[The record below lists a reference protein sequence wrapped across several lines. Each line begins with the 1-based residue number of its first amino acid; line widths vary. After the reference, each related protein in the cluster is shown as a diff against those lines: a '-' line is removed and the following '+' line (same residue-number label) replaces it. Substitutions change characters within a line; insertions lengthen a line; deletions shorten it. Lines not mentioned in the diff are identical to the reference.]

1 MFNAPA
7 ALARP
12 SGSLHRCQNPE
23 RRHHHER
30 LYSVSSQRGVDR
42 PHVGSDPRRE
52 QRQCGSVRDVTNN
65 VSSRAQTAASVV
77 WTPAPWTTIGEAGL
91 AERTPDITSIVQSI
105 VNLGGWSA
113 LSTAWCSPSRAPE
126 RAPPCAYDLN
136 PAAAPL
142 LHIEYVPKRTPVVGN
157 ISIGDVSII
166 EGDTG
171 TKTAR
176 RS

>member
-1 MFNAPA
+1 MRQRSRCDQQRV
-7 ALARP
+7 LARADGRQRGLDAGTLDDNRRGRP
-12 SGSLHRCQNPE
+12 RRAHA
-23 RRHHHER
+23 RHHLDR
-30 LYSVSSQRGVDR
+30 AVDR
-42 PHVGSDPRRE
+42 KPGRLVGALNSMVFIIT
-52 QRQCGSVRDVTNN
+52 GSGAR
-65 VSSRAQTAASVV
+65 TAV
-77 WTPAPWTTIGEAGL
+77 
-91 AERTPDITSIVQSI
+91 
-105 VNLGGWSA
+105 
-113 LSTAWCSPSRAPE
+113 
-126 RAPPCAYDLN
+126 AYDLN